1 MNGLTKRNKMAQHN
15 YYWSCSPFADWLRG
29 TEKLKM
35 GTSEEWDNWTTAA
48 KMKHNFRY
56 WLAED
61 FLSDLQDFVTW
72 PERKLNDIR
81 YYVNNRWIT
90 RSHALTAHPRDIKP
104 GNWCDVGN
112 RFLPC
117 LFNELVDFV
126 EIEQAW
132 HHCIW
137 SDEMKTKYNVPWYR
151 KGWLRLRTWRCP
163 EAGMEY
169 LRWAETLTNE
179 EFLEEGEKHK
189 AEPTYQAKAAKE
201 IIELYT
207 WWTTTYRNRPDP
219 YEASGWSAH
228 CDAMRVKYPGSF
240 FSSLN
245 SKDPEDRKASD
256 KAHKLLQKIEAAY
269 AKEDEAMMI
278 RLIKIRES
286 LWT

>member
-1 MNGLTKRNKMAQHN
+1 MRSH
-15 YYWSCSPFADWLRG
+15 YWTIGPFADWLRG
-29 TEKLKM
+29 TPKLKC
-35 GTSEEWDNWTTAA
+35 GTSEQWDAWETKAKAA
-48 KMKHNFRY
+48 YPIR
-56 WLAED
+56 WWIAEEGLD
-61 FLSDLQDFVTW
+61 HLQKIVYYIPD
-72 PERKLNDIR
+72 KLNDIR
-81 YYVNNRWIT
+81 YYINNRWIT

-132 HHCIW
+132 HHCMW
-137 SDEMKTKYNVPWYR
+137 SDEAKTKFDVPWYR

-207 WWTTTYRNRPDP
+207 WWTVTYRNRPDP
-219 YEASGWSAH
+219 YEASGWTAACEAQREANGGKLS
-228 CDAMRVKYPGSF
+228 
-240 FSSLN
+240 FSSP
-245 SKDPEDRKASD
+245 KDPVLKKASD
-256 KAHKLLQKIEAAY
+256 KAHKLLQKIEAEY
-269 AKEDEAMMI
+269 TKEDEAMMI

>member
-1 MNGLTKRNKMAQHN
+1 MRSH
-15 YYWSCSPFADWLRG
+15 YWTCSKFADWLRG
-29 TEKLKM
+29 SPKLKC
-35 GTSEEWDNWTTAA
+35 GTSEEWDAWYASSA
-48 KMKHNFRY
+48 KAHPVRY
-56 WLAED
+56 WIAEEGLD
-61 FLSDLQDFVTW
+61 HLQTIVHYIPD
-72 PERKLNDIR
+72 KLNDVR
-81 YYVNNRWIT
+81 YYINNRWVT

-104 GNWCDVGN
+104 GTWRDVGN

-137 SDEMKTKYNVPWYR
+137 SDDAKTKFETPWWR
-151 KGWLRLRTWRCP
+151 KGWLRWRTWRCP

-169 LRWAETLTNE
+169 LKWASTLTNE

-219 YEASGWSAH
+219 MDASGWSAH
-228 CDAMRVKYPGSF
+228 CEAMRVKYPGSF

-245 SKDPEDRKASD
+245 SKDPEDRKASN
-256 KAHKLLQKIEAAY
+256 KAHKLLSKIEKAY
-269 AKEDEAMMI
+269 EKEDEEMMI

>member
-1 MNGLTKRNKMAQHN
+1 MNMRSN
-15 YYWSCSPFADWLRG
+15 YWTIGKFADWLRG
-29 TEKLKM
+29 TPKLKC
-35 GTSEEWDNWTTAA
+35 GTSEEWDAWTEQAKTA
-48 KMKHNFRY
+48 HPIR
-56 WLAED
+56 WWIAEEGLD
-61 FLSDLQDFVTW
+61 HLQKFVYYI
-72 PERKLNDIR
+72 PDRLNDIR
-81 YYVNNRWIT
+81 YYINNRWIT
-90 RSHALTAHPRDIKP
+90 RSHALTAHPRDIAP
-104 GNWCDVGN
+104 GTWRDVGN

-137 SDEMKTKYNVPWYR
+137 SDDAKTKFDVPWYR

-219 YEASGWSAH
+219 MDASGWSAH
-228 CDAMRVKYPGSF
+228 CEAMRVKYPGSM

-256 KAHKLLQKIEAAY
+256 KAHKLLTKIEKAY
-269 AKEDEAMMI
+269 EKEDEEMMI